1 MARQEGTRE
10 ATPPASDRPPP
21 RESRRQRAARRRS
34 AFDSAVSQL
43 RSTVSGGRAR
53 SAIALPFILL
63 ISLYQVTLSPLMGG
77 QCRFRPTCSEY
88 AIEAYRI
95 HTPLRASWL
104 TLRRLARCHPF
115 GGHGYDPVPLPRHDP

>member
-1 MARQEGTRE
+1 M
-10 ATPPASDRPPP
+10 SNHH
-21 RESRRQRAARRRS
+21 
-34 AFDSAVSQL
+34 L
-43 RSTVSGGRAR
+43 R

-63 ISLYQVTLSPLMGG
+63 IRAYQVTLSPLMGG

-95 HTPLRASWL
+95 HNPLRASWL

-115 GGHGYDPVPLPRHDP
+115 GGHGYDPVPLPKAHR

>member
-1 MARQEGTRE
+1 
-10 ATPPASDRPPP
+10 
-21 RESRRQRAARRRS
+21 
-34 AFDSAVSQL
+34 
-43 RSTVSGGRAR
+43 
-53 SAIALPFILL
+53 
-63 ISLYQVTLSPLMGG
+63 MGG

-115 GGHGYDPVPLPRHDP
+115 GGHGYDPVPLPKAHR